1 MGREPYG
8 PAGGSPQTLFVVMSV
23 RIEGSLVK
31 WNNERGF
38 GFIAPD
44 QGGADVFVH
53 AVAFPHDGIRP
64 YVGERLSFEIGVDA
78 DGRKRAR
85 NLQRIRRQAKVR
97 PERRPAARKCKRG
110 SGLAPGLVLALIIAG
125 LAYHLY
131 GEYSAV
137 RKQLAAVDPAAVR
150 VEPSRYRCDGRR
162 FCSQMHSCAEATY
175 FLQHCPDVE
184 MDGDGNGIPCEQQW
198 CSGMRTR

>member
-1 MGREPYG
+1 
-8 PAGGSPQTLFVVMSV
+8 MSV

-31 WNNERGF
+31 WNKERGF

-44 QGGADVFVH
+44 QGGPDVFVH

-85 NLQRIRRQAKVR
+85 NLQRISRQAKVR
-97 PERRPAARKCKRG
+97 PQPRPAAQKRKRG
-110 SGLAPGLVLALIIAG
+110 SGLAQGLVLALIIAG

-131 GEYSAV
+131 GEYTSF
-137 RKQLAAVDPAAVR
+137 RQQQAAVDPPAAR
-150 VEPSRYRCDGRR
+150 VESSHYRCDGRSL
-162 FCSQMHSCAEATY
+162 CSEMRSCAEATY
-175 FLQHCPDVE
+175 FLQHCPGVE
-184 MDGDGNGIPCEQQW
+184 MDGDGDGIPCEQQW
-198 CSGMRTR
+198 CSGVWTR

>member
-31 WNNERGF
+31 WNKERGF

-44 QGGADVFVH
+44 QGGPDVFVH

-64 YVGERLSFEIGVDA
+64 YIGERLSFEIGVDA

-85 NLQRIRRQAKVR
+85 NLQRIRRQAKVCAQ
-97 PERRPAARKCKRG
+97 PLPAVRKRKLG
-110 SGLAPGLVLALIIAG
+110 PGLAQGLVLALIIAG

-131 GEYSAV
+131 GEYTGF
-137 RKQLAAVDPAAVR
+137 RQRQAAVDPPPAR
-150 VEPSRYRCDGRR
+150 VESSRYRCDGRSL
-162 FCSQMHSCAEATY
+162 CSEMRSCAEATY
-175 FLQHCPDVE
+175 FLQHCPGVE
-184 MDGDGNGIPCEQQW
+184 MDGDGDGIPCEQQW
-198 CSGMRTR
+198 CSGVWTR

>member
-31 WNNERGF
+31 WNKERGF

-44 QGGADVFVH
+44 QGGPDVFVH

-64 YVGERLSFEIGVDA
+64 YVGERVSFEIGVDA

-97 PERRPAARKCKRG
+97 PQPRPATRKRKRG
-110 SGLAPGLVLALIIAG
+110 SGLAQGLVLALIIAG

-131 GEYSAV
+131 GEYTGF
-137 RKQLAAVDPAAVR
+137 RQQQAAVDPPVAR
-150 VEPSRYRCDGRR
+150 VESSRYRCDGRS
-162 FCSQMHSCAEATY
+162 FCSEMRSCAEATY
-175 FLQHCPDVE
+175 FLQHCPGVE
-184 MDGDGNGIPCEQQW
+184 MDGDGDGIPCEQQW
-198 CSGMRTR
+198 CSGMWTR